1 MREYSHILSL
11 IALKI
16 LQKKIRLLIG
26 YNDNVVYQIDEL
38 PKDKKIS
45 VEEFQVILDENMM
58 DKTIK
63 NEKLKYQVINQQ
75 LDEYLIENNA
85 EKVALFTDFDPI
97 NAIKNLSNKTE
108 LYWFCF
114 EKYKAQPFNFKGRF
128 FICCLCYCIII
139 GASFFA

>member
-45 VEEFQVILDENMM
+45 VEEFQAILDENTL

-128 FICCLCYCIII
+128 FRIERLDDII
-139 GASFFA
+139 FYMKKM